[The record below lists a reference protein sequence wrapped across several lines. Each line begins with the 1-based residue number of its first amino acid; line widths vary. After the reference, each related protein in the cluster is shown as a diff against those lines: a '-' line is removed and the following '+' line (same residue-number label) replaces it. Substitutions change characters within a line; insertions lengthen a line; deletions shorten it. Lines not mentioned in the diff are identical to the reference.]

1 MRIGE
6 NAGKLPFLQTENAAA
21 GKSEQKKSTVTDIL
35 SRAVEVYIS
44 AKGKSLNESA
54 DMEEDLTPAELALAA
69 NDKELADKK
78 AKKAQAAE
86 IEKRIQTDEGLTD
99 EDKAKLQKQA
109 DELKRAGMTDEDK
122 LSELHG
128 KVDALE
134 KLVTDG
140 LVTDDEIDGERI
152 VIMDELYLASKP
164 KFNNQLDRNYYFF
177 LNKKLTRVYPLFLT
191 ALEQY
196 RSLQDDIHDM
206 KGGEKRKHIREKQK
220 ELQELGTNRA
230 RVQEQ
235 FNQEKREIH
244 QTKLQK
250 TRLEDQIEL
259 LHSKKSEQSRNQEED
274 EAIIAKILVD
284 ENGEDVY
291 VDPSDEEFAAVLSV

>member
-69 NDKELADKK
+69 NEKEIADKK

-99 EDKAKLQKQA
+99 EDKAKLQKRA
-109 DELKRAGMTDEDK
+109 NDLKRAGMTDEDK

-134 KLVTDG
+134 QLVKGGFAIAQEIEEPVKLYEG
-140 LVTDDEIDGERI
+140 QI
-152 VIMDELYLASKP
+152 
-164 KFNNQLDRNYYFF
+164 NQLKSTMAAKNEYIRKLRGQALQERADRDAEITKTQEKERAA
-177 LNKKLTRVYPLFLT
+177 LAAAQPDDLT
-191 ALEQY
+191 ALAA
-196 RSLQDDIHDM
+196 L
-206 KGGEKRKHIREKQK
+206 REY
-220 ELQELGTNRA
+220 
-230 RVQEQ
+230 
-235 FNQEKREIH
+235 
-244 QTKLQK
+244 QK
-250 TRLEDQIEL
+250 TAAA
-259 LHSKKSEQSRNQEED
+259 KKHADRSTVVVPTNKST
-274 EAIIAKILVD
+274 
-284 ENGEDVY
+284 
-291 VDPSDEEFAAVLSV
+291 SDT

>member
-44 AKGKSLNESA
+44 AKGKSLNEST

-69 NDKELADKK
+69 NEKEIADKK

-86 IEKRIQTDEGLTD
+86 IEKRIQTDTDLTD

-122 LSELHG
+122 LSELHD

-134 KLVTDG
+134 KLVKDG
-140 LVTDDEIDGERI
+140 FAIAQEIEEPVKLYERQI
-152 VIMDELYLASKP
+152 
-164 KFNNQLDRNYYFF
+164 NQLKSTMAAKDEHIQKLRGQALQERADRDAEITKAQEKERAA
-177 LNKKLTRVYPLFLT
+177 LAAAQPDDLT
-191 ALEQY
+191 ALAA
-196 RSLQDDIHDM
+196 L
-206 KGGEKRKHIREKQK
+206 REY
-220 ELQELGTNRA
+220 
-230 RVQEQ
+230 
-235 FNQEKREIH
+235 
-244 QTKLQK
+244 QK
-250 TRLEDQIEL
+250 TAAA
-259 LHSKKSEQSRNQEED
+259 KKHADRSTVVVPTN
-274 EAIIAKILVD
+274 K
-284 ENGEDVY
+284 NT
-291 VDPSDEEFAAVLSV
+291 SDT

>member
-35 SRAVEVYIS
+35 SLAVEVYIS
-44 AKGKSLNESA
+44 AKGKSLSESA

-69 NDKELADKK
+69 NEKEIADKK

-86 IEKRIQTDEGLTD
+86 IEKRIQTDTGLTD

-134 KLVTDG
+134 KLVKDG
-140 LVTDDEIDGERI
+140 FAIAQEIEEP
-152 VIMDELYLASKP
+152 VKLYEGQI
-164 KFNNQLDRNYYFF
+164 NQLKSTMAAKDEHIRKLRGQALQERADRDAE
-177 LNKKLTRVYPLFLT
+177 LTKAQEKERAALAAAQPDDLT
-191 ALEQY
+191 ALAA
-196 RSLQDDIHDM
+196 L
-206 KGGEKRKHIREKQK
+206 REY
-220 ELQELGTNRA
+220 
-230 RVQEQ
+230 
-235 FNQEKREIH
+235 
-244 QTKLQK
+244 QK
-250 TRLEDQIEL
+250 TAAA
-259 LHSKKSEQSRNQEED
+259 KKHADRGTVVVPTN
-274 EAIIAKILVD
+274 K
-284 ENGEDVY
+284 NT
-291 VDPSDEEFAAVLSV
+291 SDT

>member
-44 AKGKSLNESA
+44 AKGKSLNEST

-69 NDKELADKK
+69 NEKEIADKK

-134 KLVTDG
+134 KLVKDG
-140 LVTDDEIDGERI
+140 FAIAQEIEEPVKLYERQI
-152 VIMDELYLASKP
+152 
-164 KFNNQLDRNYYFF
+164 NQLKSTMAAKDEHIQKLRGQALQERADRDAEITKAQEKERAA
-177 LNKKLTRVYPLFLT
+177 LAAAQPDDLT
-191 ALEQY
+191 ALAA
-196 RSLQDDIHDM
+196 L
-206 KGGEKRKHIREKQK
+206 REY
-220 ELQELGTNRA
+220 
-230 RVQEQ
+230 
-235 FNQEKREIH
+235 
-244 QTKLQK
+244 QK
-250 TRLEDQIEL
+250 TAAA
-259 LHSKKSEQSRNQEED
+259 KKHADRSTVVVPTN
-274 EAIIAKILVD
+274 K
-284 ENGEDVY
+284 NT
-291 VDPSDEEFAAVLSV
+291 SDT

>member
-1 MRIGE
+1 MRIAQD
-6 NAGKLPFLQTENAAA
+6 AGKLPFLHGDASAAA
-21 GKSEQKKSTVTDIL
+21 GKASEQKKSTVTDIL

-134 KLVTDG
+134 QLVKDGFAIAQEIEEPVKLYNG
-140 LVTDDEIDGERI
+140 QI
-152 VIMDELYLASKP
+152 
-164 KFNNQLDRNYYFF
+164 NQLKSTMAAKDEHIRKLRGQALQERADRDAEITKAQEKERAA
-177 LNKKLTRVYPLFLT
+177 LAAVQPDDLT
-191 ALEQY
+191 ALAA
-196 RSLQDDIHDM
+196 L
-206 KGGEKRKHIREKQK
+206 REY
-220 ELQELGTNRA
+220 
-230 RVQEQ
+230 
-235 FNQEKREIH
+235 
-244 QTKLQK
+244 QK
-250 TRLEDQIEL
+250 TAAA
-259 LHSKKSEQSRNQEED
+259 KKHADRGTVVVPTN
-274 EAIIAKILVD
+274 K
-284 ENGEDVY
+284 NT
-291 VDPSDEEFAAVLSV
+291 SDT

>member
-44 AKGKSLNESA
+44 AKGKSLSESA
-54 DMEEDLTPAELALAA
+54 DMEEDLTPAEMALAA
-69 NDKELADKK
+69 NEKEIADKK

-86 IEKRIQTDEGLTD
+86 IEKRIQTDTDLTD

-134 KLVTDG
+134 KLVKDG
-140 LVTDDEIDGERI
+140 FAIAQEIEEP
-152 VIMDELYLASKP
+152 VKLYEGQI
-164 KFNNQLDRNYYFF
+164 NQLKSTMAAKDEHIRKLRGQALQERADRDAEITKAQEKERAA
-177 LNKKLTRVYPLFLT
+177 LAAAQPDDLT
-191 ALEQY
+191 ALAA
-196 RSLQDDIHDM
+196 L
-206 KGGEKRKHIREKQK
+206 REY
-220 ELQELGTNRA
+220 
-230 RVQEQ
+230 
-235 FNQEKREIH
+235 
-244 QTKLQK
+244 QK
-250 TRLEDQIEL
+250 TAAA
-259 LHSKKSEQSRNQEED
+259 KKHADRGTVVVPTN
-274 EAIIAKILVD
+274 K
-284 ENGEDVY
+284 NT
-291 VDPSDEEFAAVLSV
+291 SDT

>member
-6 NAGKLPFLQTENAAA
+6 NAGKLPFLQTENVAA

-35 SRAVEVYIS
+35 NRAVEVYIS
-44 AKGKSLNESA
+44 AKGKSLSESA

-69 NDKELADKK
+69 NEKEIADKK

-134 KLVTDG
+134 KLVKDG
-140 LVTDDEIDGERI
+140 FAIAQEIEEPVKLYERQI
-152 VIMDELYLASKP
+152 
-164 KFNNQLDRNYYFF
+164 NQLKSTMAAKDEHIRKLRGQALQERADRDAEITKAQEKERAA
-177 LNKKLTRVYPLFLT
+177 LAAAQPDDLT
-191 ALEQY
+191 ALAA
-196 RSLQDDIHDM
+196 L
-206 KGGEKRKHIREKQK
+206 REY
-220 ELQELGTNRA
+220 
-230 RVQEQ
+230 
-235 FNQEKREIH
+235 
-244 QTKLQK
+244 QK
-250 TRLEDQIEL
+250 TAAA
-259 LHSKKSEQSRNQEED
+259 KKYADRSTVVVPTN
-274 EAIIAKILVD
+274 K
-284 ENGEDVY
+284 NT
-291 VDPSDEEFAAVLSV
+291 SDT

>member
-69 NDKELADKK
+69 NEKEIADKK
-78 AKKAQAAE
+78 AKQAQAAE

-134 KLVTDG
+134 KLVKDG
-140 LVTDDEIDGERI
+140 FAIAQEIEEPVKLYERQI
-152 VIMDELYLASKP
+152 
-164 KFNNQLDRNYYFF
+164 NQLKSTMAAKDEHIQKLRGQALQERADRDAEITKAQEKERAA
-177 LNKKLTRVYPLFLT
+177 LAAAQPDDLT
-191 ALEQY
+191 ALAA
-196 RSLQDDIHDM
+196 L
-206 KGGEKRKHIREKQK
+206 REY
-220 ELQELGTNRA
+220 
-230 RVQEQ
+230 
-235 FNQEKREIH
+235 
-244 QTKLQK
+244 QK
-250 TRLEDQIEL
+250 TAAA
-259 LHSKKSEQSRNQEED
+259 KKHADRSTVVVPTN
-274 EAIIAKILVD
+274 K
-284 ENGEDVY
+284 NT
-291 VDPSDEEFAAVLSV
+291 SDT

>member
-1 MRIGE
+1 MRI
-6 NAGKLPFLQTENAAA
+6 AQDASKLPFLQTENAAA

-128 KVDALE
+128 KVDALD

-140 LVTDDEIDGERI
+140 FATDKEIEKQRDLYQSQIGRLESEMKAKEHHNMKLRGQAIQERA
-152 VIMDELYLASKP
+152 DRDAELTKAQEKERAALAAAQP
-164 KFNNQLDRNYYFF
+164 DD
-177 LNKKLTRVYPLFLT
+177 LT
-191 ALEQY
+191 ALAA
-196 RSLQDDIHDM
+196 L
-206 KGGEKRKHIREKQK
+206 REY
-220 ELQELGTNRA
+220 
-230 RVQEQ
+230 
-235 FNQEKREIH
+235 
-244 QTKLQK
+244 QK
-250 TRLEDQIEL
+250 TAAA
-259 LHSKKSEQSRNQEED
+259 KKHADRSTIVVPTNKST
-274 EAIIAKILVD
+274 
-284 ENGEDVY
+284 
-291 VDPSDEEFAAVLSV
+291 SDT

>member
-44 AKGKSLNESA
+44 ARGKSLNESA

-69 NDKELADKK
+69 NEKEIADKK

-134 KLVTDG
+134 KLVKDG
-140 LVTDDEIDGERI
+140 FAIAQEIEEPVKLYERQI
-152 VIMDELYLASKP
+152 
-164 KFNNQLDRNYYFF
+164 NQLKSTMAAKDEHIQKLRGQALQERADRDAEITKAQEKERAA
-177 LNKKLTRVYPLFLT
+177 LAAAQPDDLT
-191 ALEQY
+191 ALAA
-196 RSLQDDIHDM
+196 L
-206 KGGEKRKHIREKQK
+206 REY
-220 ELQELGTNRA
+220 
-230 RVQEQ
+230 
-235 FNQEKREIH
+235 
-244 QTKLQK
+244 QK
-250 TRLEDQIEL
+250 TAAA
-259 LHSKKSEQSRNQEED
+259 KKHADRSTVVVPTN
-274 EAIIAKILVD
+274 K
-284 ENGEDVY
+284 NT
-291 VDPSDEEFAAVLSV
+291 SDT

>member
-54 DMEEDLTPAELALAA
+54 DLEEDLTPAELALAA
-69 NDKELADKK
+69 NEKEIADKK

-86 IEKRIQTDEGLTD
+86 IEKRIQTDTDLTD

-134 KLVTDG
+134 KLVKDG
-140 LVTDDEIDGERI
+140 FAIAQEIEEPVKLYERQI
-152 VIMDELYLASKP
+152 
-164 KFNNQLDRNYYFF
+164 NQLKSTMAAKDEHIQKLRGQALQERADRDAEITKAQEKERAA
-177 LNKKLTRVYPLFLT
+177 LAAAQPDDLT
-191 ALEQY
+191 ALAA
-196 RSLQDDIHDM
+196 L
-206 KGGEKRKHIREKQK
+206 REY
-220 ELQELGTNRA
+220 
-230 RVQEQ
+230 
-235 FNQEKREIH
+235 
-244 QTKLQK
+244 QK
-250 TRLEDQIEL
+250 TAAA
-259 LHSKKSEQSRNQEED
+259 KKHADRSTVVVPTN
-274 EAIIAKILVD
+274 K
-284 ENGEDVY
+284 NT
-291 VDPSDEEFAAVLSV
+291 SDT